1 MEWKSASFLQFKFY
15 FFHHWHISH
24 KPKGPS
30 IQKNMCVSQRN
41 HNHHHFEI
49 VYLLSKKGYS
59 IFKVQQLNENVSI
72 FNTVQK
78 IGFLT
83 KPWWICMFNSGIEI
97 ESFLIVNIGWTEET
111 RPYKLIYQYIITSDS
126 DTSYFNRAD
135 TDLLNTDPPKNE
147 KLKCQSGKL
156 INNAYNDRIP

>member
-1 MEWKSASFLQFKFY
+1 
-15 FFHHWHISH
+15 
-24 KPKGPS
+24 
-30 IQKNMCVSQRN
+30 MCVSQRN

-83 KPWWICMFNSGIEI
+83 KP
-97 ESFLIVNIGWTEET
+97 
-111 RPYKLIYQYIITSDS
+111 
-126 DTSYFNRAD
+126 
-135 TDLLNTDPPKNE
+135 
-147 KLKCQSGKL
+147 
-156 INNAYNDRIP
+156 